1 MRRAIA
7 LLVMPLLVA
16 GCFASKTAEVAISPD
31 PPPAP
36 TSWPAYPNFPRH
48 SCWARPTSSVSIMQV
63 APSFPVNKTRPAS
76 PRQIV
81 RRLLARFG
89 DRSLI
94 RGIRIG
100 KPPPHRLIRHI
111 FPGKRPPN
119 DAVWAYIDAPLAAI
133 NASTHPTPER
143 VRTYELAHWEAE
155 LVGGALRDD
164 FCRAGGPALA
174 GWTLSGTAI
183 DGGVSDQ
190 TFALNQRFPNPS
202 PSRFRARAALAG
214 KRYGFKVKSIRFLRP
229 LGLAPIVAVQTRR
242 DRKAFIEDVPAIVD
256 VLDPKSVERHR
267 YGVTFEGISFEARDE
282 KGAFVRAE
290 QAYRGEIMGAQWS
303 AERDAYPYDHG

>member
-1 MRRAIA
+1 
-7 LLVMPLLVA
+7 
-16 GCFASKTAEVAISPD
+16 
-31 PPPAP
+31 
-36 TSWPAYPNFPRH
+36 
-48 SCWARPTSSVSIMQV
+48 MQV
-63 APSFPVNKTRPAS
+63 APSFPVDKTRPVS
-76 PRQIV
+76 PREIV

-94 RGIRIG
+94 RGIEIG

-133 NASTHPTPER
+133 DASTHPTSER

-164 FCRAGGPALA
+164 FCRAGGPTLA
-174 GWTLSGTAI
+174 GWTLSRTAI

-214 KRYGFKVKSIRFLRP
+214 ERCGFTVKSIRFLRP
-229 LGLAPIVAVQTRR
+229 FGLAPIVAVQTSR
-242 DRKAFIEDVPAIVD
+242 DRKAFIKDVPAIVD
-256 VLDPKSVERHR
+256 VLDPKSVDRHR
-267 YGVTFEGISFEARDE
+267 YGVTFEGSPSKLATRRVRSSASSRPTAARS
-282 KGAFVRAE
+282 RARSGRPSGTPIPTTTGDRPRMT
-290 QAYRGEIMGAQWS
+290 A
-303 AERDAYPYDHG
+303 